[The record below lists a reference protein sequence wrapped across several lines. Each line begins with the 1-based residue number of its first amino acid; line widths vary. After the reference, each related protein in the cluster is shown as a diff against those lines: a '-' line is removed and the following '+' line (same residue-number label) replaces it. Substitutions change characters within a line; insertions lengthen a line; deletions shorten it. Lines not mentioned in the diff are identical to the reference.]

1 MRSML
6 TVAMTGL
13 IAMTL
18 LVSSR
23 TQTTTQPPGAT
34 TSPPIPAS
42 FGAVQPRLSPD
53 GESVAFSYHG
63 GIWRMPL
70 AGGTMRRLTNG
81 SGFDVEPAWS
91 PDGSRIAFV
100 HSPSHAAGAL
110 QIINS
115 DSGQRV
121 DLPKPIGVPGAIAY
135 QKLYWHPNGRQLL
148 GIFQSPTVNRSL
160 AWYDVESGEVSNV
173 AAAPRWGRYAL
184 SNDGRSIIYT
194 TTKDV
199 SGEQGGNNGP
209 QPTLWQLPADGG
221 EAKKLGSFPARIYDI
236 CFAPDDRSLFL
247 TTDLGGAYYDLWNVP
262 LVDGDLMARA
272 RQITFGQGDEHRPS
286 VSADGR
292 WLLFT
297 DNRHNATSLTLRNL
311 ESSLDRSLSVSDMD
325 FGQAVGTLKLA
336 TRDGATEQKIT
347 ARVSIEDE
355 DGGHHAPP
363 GRLFRVL
370 KDYAHFYCEGTD
382 ELQLPV
388 GHYRMRVLHG
398 PEYRTA
404 YREFDV
410 AAGKTVEVT
419 VDSERWTNQPAR
431 GWYSGENHIHAN
443 YGYGEW
449 YNTPESMLTQSAG
462 ENLGVS
468 NFVVA
473 NSDGDG
479 IFDRRFFRGRP
490 DAKST
495 GTTILYWNQEFRST
509 IWGHLTLVNLS
520 QLVEP
525 IMTGFKDTTNPFDIP
540 TNSDVAQRTH
550 IQNGLVNYTH
560 VAQRPDDPYENPYT
574 GKSIPIDVALGNIDT
589 LDLNASYAGTVP
601 LWYRLLNCGFRLTAS
616 AGTDCFL
623 NRIRSRLPGGDR
635 VYVQL
640 DGPLTY
646 DKWIEGLR
654 AGRSFVTNGPMLE
667 LTVDGKA
674 IGDTIRLAGSGTVQ
688 VRASATTRFP
698 FDRLELIQDGKVV
711 ATAKPEGE
719 QLECSLD
726 EVVKVNRSGWLSVR
740 ASGPGH
746 RDHPVGTQ
754 YSHTS
759 PIYLDVAGKPASTK
773 ADAEYFLKWID
784 RLHLAV
790 RVRDRIPSDELKQ
803 HVEAQLDAAR
813 EVYRRLAE

>member
-1 MRSML
+1 MKL
-6 TVAMTGL
+6 T
-13 IAMTL
+13 
-18 LVSSR
+18 
-23 TQTTTQPPGAT
+23 
-34 TSPPIPAS
+34 
-42 FGAVQPRLSPD
+42 
-53 GESVAFSYHG
+53 
-63 GIWRMPL
+63 
-70 AGGTMRRLTNG
+70 
-81 SGFDVEPAWS
+81 
-91 PDGSRIAFV
+91 
-100 HSPSHAAGAL
+100 
-110 QIINS
+110 
-115 DSGQRV
+115 
-121 DLPKPIGVPGAIAY
+121 
-135 QKLYWHPNGRQLL
+135 
-148 GIFQSPTVNRSL
+148 
-160 AWYDVESGEVSNV
+160 
-173 AAAPRWGRYAL
+173 
-184 SNDGRSIIYT
+184 
-194 TTKDV
+194 
-199 SGEQGGNNGP
+199 
-209 QPTLWQLPADGG
+209 
-221 EAKKLGSFPARIYDI
+221 
-236 CFAPDDRSLFL
+236 
-247 TTDLGGAYYDLWNVP
+247 
-262 LVDGDLMARA
+262 
-272 RQITFGQGDEHRPS
+272 
-286 VSADGR
+286 
-292 WLLFT
+292 
-297 DNRHNATSLTLRNL
+297 
-311 ESSLDRSLSVSDMD
+311 
-325 FGQAVGTLKLA
+325 
-336 TRDGATEQKIT
+336 TRDGDTEQKIT

-355 DGGHHAPP
+355 AGGHHAPP

-370 KDYAHFYCEGTD
+370 KDYAHFYCEGMD
-382 ELQLPV
+382 ELQLPA

-419 VDSERWTNQPAR
+419 ADTERWTNQPAR

-449 YNTPESMLTQSAG
+449 YNTPESMLAQSSG

-495 GTTILYWNQEFRST
+495 DTTILYWNQEFRST

-525 IMTGFKDTTNPFDIP
+525 IMTGFKGTTNPFDIP

-616 AGTDCFL
+616 GGTDCFL

-646 DKWIEGLR
+646 GKWIDGLR

-674 IGDTIRLAGSGTVQ
+674 IGDTLRLAGSDTVQ
-688 VRASATTRFP
+688 VKASATTQFP

-711 ATAKPEGE
+711 ATAKPDGE
-719 QLECSLD
+719 QFECSLD
-726 EVVKVNRSGWLSVR
+726 QVVKVDRSGWLAVR

-759 PIYLDVAGKPASTK
+759 PIYLDVAGKPADTK
-773 ADAEYFLKWID
+773 ADAKYFLKWID

-790 RVRDRIPSDELKQ
+790 RVRDRIPSDELKR

-813 EVYRRLAE
+813 DVYRRLAQ